1 MRLLVVIA
9 LLGWLLS
16 LPLWASL
23 LVVAILATALVAA
36 SWLHRPRYRSAAP
49 IQHHHAA
56 SDGEYVAALEAVVA
70 QAEAEIDRVR
80 SENEN
85 FRVLA
90 LSADIAPEVAL
101 YRRVGLSPA
110 APAWLV
116 QAAQRAYRARL
127 HPDRHPPQ
135 FKQAAEQRFKAAEAV
150 FAEIGSLNR

>member
-1 MRLLVVIA
+1 MRLLVVMA
-9 LLGWLLS
+9 GLGWLLS
-16 LPLWASL
+16 LPLWAAM
-23 LVVAILATALVAA
+23 LVFAIASAALVAA
-36 SWLHRPRYRSAAP
+36 SWLRRPRYRSAP
-49 IQHHHAA
+49 IQHHQAA
-56 SDGEYVAALEAVVA
+56 SDGEHVAALEAVVA
-70 QAEAEIDRVR
+70 QVEAEIDRLR

-85 FRVLA
+85 IRALA